1 MAYVSQNDKKEL
13 SVGIKKVL
21 KKYGMKG
28 NIGVKNHMSL
38 YVDVMEGPIDFDFS
52 HGEGYSQVNTYWIDD
67 HYKGIAKQFLN
78 ELLAEMKGKNY
89 YNNDNAMIDYFDR
102 SHYTDINI
110 GKWNKPY
117 KLDIEN
123 MGSSFLPKQVVDA
136 YKEYKEFKVA

>member
-1 MAYVSQNDKKEL
+1 MAYVSQEMKKEL
-13 SVGIKKVL
+13 SVGIKKVI
-21 KKYGMKG
+21 KKYGCKG
-28 NIGVKNHMSL
+28 NIGVRNHMSL
-38 YVDVMEGPIDFDFS
+38 YVDVMEGPIDFENYT
-52 HGEGYSQVNTYWIDD
+52 HGDKYIQVNTYWIDD

-117 KLDIEN
+117 ELDIEN
-123 MGSSFLPKQVVDA
+123 MGSSMLPK
-136 YKEYKEFKVA
+136 VA